1 MTVTI
6 NTNVSSMIAQNNLN
20 KNVNGLQKAMQQLA
34 TGLRINSAG
43 DDAAGLAI
51 AEKIKSQVGGSNK
64 AMDNIQDAKN
74 FINVAEGGM
83 ISVGDHMQR
92 INELLV
98 QAASD
103 MYDNEGRKSILTEIK
118 QRVLDIDTISRG
130 SQFNGRT
137 LLDGSLTHMVIQ
149 TGAYRDADPT
159 RSINTLDIGPAMTN
173 CKVTALGN
181 THHPAGY
188 PAGVEGITLPPGLDP
203 ENADFGVIIPPATNG
218 TYATS
223 SEMGDAVRDYM
234 SIIQASINDVSSAR
248 GLLGAYTNRLDS
260 TYDNLAMT
268 VENLE
273 TAKTRITDADV
284 AKASAN
290 MVKYQILQQ
299 TTTSTLVQANQLP
312 SIALKLLG

>member
-103 MYDNEGRKSILTEIK
+103 MYDNEGRKSILTEVK
-118 QRVLDIDTISRG
+118 QRLNDIDTISRG
-130 SQFNGRT
+130 AQFNGRT
-137 LLDGSLTHMVIQ
+137 LLDGTLTQMVIQ
-149 TGAYRDADPT
+149 TGAYRDNDPAH
-159 RSINTLDIGPAMTN
+159 SINTLDIGPAMTN
-173 CKVTALGN
+173 CKVTSLGN

-188 PAGVEGITLPPGLDP
+188 PAGVDGITLPPGLDP
-203 ENADFGVIIPPATNG
+203 DNANFGVKMTAGGPG
-218 TYATS
+218 TYTTS
-223 SEMGDAVRDYM
+223 SQMGDAVRDYM